1 MTTVQSDVPP
11 PSRLANISLDIPTIM
26 AIGIVVFIIKN
37 LIHEALGHGGA
48 CLLIGGKPLTLT
60 TAHFDYDAFS
70 VSNAGVRFIAAGGF
84 LANFVA
90 AGIFLFLFRRFRT
103 QSPRLRYFFWLSMSG
118 NFFVGAGYPLF
129 SGMLGIGD
137 LVDVV
142 QGYEPAWAWR
152 ALLVL
157 SGLLLYGF
165 GVWMSLREIVTLI
178 GSHPVQRLKN
188 AFTLTLFPYLAGAT
202 VASIGSWLNP
212 LGAFVIFTSAAAS
225 FGGSSAFAWMSQ
237 LLKNATWF
245 PQQSDSSVSIERRTG
260 WIIAA
265 VILAALHIF
274 VLGPGIHF

>member
-1 MTTVQSDVPP
+1 MTTIHSDNQT
-11 PSRLANISLDIPTIM
+11 SRPGTITLDIPTIM
-26 AIGIVVFIIKN
+26 AIGIVVFILKN
-37 LIHEALGHGGA
+37 IIHEALGHGGA
-48 CLLIGGKPLTLT
+48 CWLIGGKPLMLT
-60 TAHFDYDAFS
+60 TAHFDYDSLS
-70 VSNAGVRFIAAGGF
+70 VSSVGARFIAAGGF
-84 LANFVA
+84 IANFIA
-90 AGIFLFLFRRFRT
+90 AGFFLLLFRRSHA

-129 SGMLGIGD
+129 SGMVGIGD

-142 QGYEPAWAWR
+142 QGYEPVWAWR
-152 ALLVL
+152 ILLVL
-157 SGLLLYGF
+157 SGLLLYCF
-165 GVWMSLREIVTLI
+165 GVWMSLREMVTLI
-178 GSHPVQRLKN
+178 GSHPAQRLKS

-245 PQQSDSSVSIERRTG
+245 PRQSDSSVSIERSVI
-260 WIIAA
+260 WILAA
-265 VILAALHIF
+265 VILAVLHIF